1 MILSKLKLG
10 LALAVIMIGVGT
22 GRALA
27 QVATCHLHQAECTYD
42 VLGCYANSDRCPGS
56 QFGYYCY
63 TEYGTCCG
71 EGGTG
76 YSRFC
81 STGCD
86 GTGGGTGC

>member
-1 MILSKLKLG
+1 MNASKLKLG
-10 LALAVIMIGVGT
+10 LALTVIMLGVAA

-27 QVATCHLHQAECTYD
+27 QVGSCHLTQAQCSYD
-42 VLGCYANSDRCPGS
+42 VLGCYANSDQCPGW
-56 QFGYYCY
+56 QYGYLCY

-76 YSRFC
+76 HSRFC

-86 GTGGGTGC
+86 GSGGGSGC